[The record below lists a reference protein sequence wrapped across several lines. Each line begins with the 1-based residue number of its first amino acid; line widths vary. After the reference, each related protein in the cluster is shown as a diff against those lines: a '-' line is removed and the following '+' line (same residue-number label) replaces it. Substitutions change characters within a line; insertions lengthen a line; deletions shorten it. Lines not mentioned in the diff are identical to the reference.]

1 MEMKNNNSNNIFELS
16 YNYLDSVFVS
26 IKNQFYD
33 VFMDLEDDEN
43 EPFCYLLSGNN
54 DNNSK
59 IIDIV
64 VEEEDLKGPMTI
76 DELNNDDASCEEED
90 EKLNQLN
97 TAFVLDVDNIDW
109 NEVNNYDPYYDPHSD
124 CVEYPNFLHNY
135 DGSYGSSY
143 DDGYD
148 SY

>member
-1 MEMKNNNSNNIFELS
+1 MDAKNNNNNIFELS

-43 EPFCYLLSGNN
+43 EPFCYLLTDNN
-54 DNNSK
+54 DNNTK
-59 IIDIV
+59 KIDIF
-64 VEEEDLKGPMTI
+64 EEEDLKGPMTI
-76 DELNNDDASCEEED
+76 DELNCDETLCEED
-90 EKLNQLN
+90 ENLNQLN

-109 NEVNNYDPYYDPHSD
+109 INDYDPYYDPHGD

-135 DGSYGSSY
+135 DGSYGSNY
-143 DDGYD
+143 DSGYD